1 MSIVIKE
8 IHVRT
13 TVEKALGTSPEISP
27 EMLDKLKTDLKRELQ
42 RMVRKEWNSQQG
54 KKR

>member
-13 TVEKALGTSPEISP
+13 TVEKALETSPELTAGV
-27 EMLDKLKTDLKRELQ
+27 LDKLKSDLKRELL
-42 RMVRKEWNSQQG
+42 RTVRKEWNLQQG